1 MFKLIRDNIPEVMAE
16 KGMQFNYA
24 SAQNDEFFKALLRGK
39 LVEEVNEYLASRD
52 NLEELVDIQTVIDYL
67 IADRQEEFKQIY
79 EQKLKLRGGFDK
91 KYIGFFPDTPTEGN
105 TQTEMEV

>member
-1 MFKLIRDNIPEVMAE
+1 MFKLIRDNIPEAMAE
-16 KGMQFNYA
+16 KGMQLNYA

-39 LVEEVNEYLASRD
+39 LVEEVNEYLASKD
-52 NLEELVDIQTVIDYL
+52 NLEELVDIKTVIDYL

-91 KYIGFFPDTPTEGN
+91 KYIGFFPDALTEGN
-105 TQTEMEV
+105 TQAETEV

>member
-1 MFKLIRDNIPEVMAE
+1 MFKLVRDNIPEIMAE
-16 KGMQFNYA
+16 QGMQLNYA
-24 SAQNDEFFKALLRGK
+24 AAQNDEFFKALLRGK

-52 NLEELVDIQTVIDYL
+52 NLEELVDVKTVIDYL
-67 IADRQEEFKQIY
+67 IADRQEEFNQIY

-91 KYIGFFPDTPTEGN
+91 KYIGFFPDAPTEGN

>member
-1 MFKLIRDNIPEVMAE
+1 MFKLIRDKIPEVMAE
-16 KGMQFNYA
+16 QGMQLNYA

-52 NLEELVDIQTVIDYL
+52 NLEELVDIKTIIDYL
-67 IADRQEEFKQIY
+67 IADRQEEFNQIY
-79 EQKLKLRGGFDK
+79 EQKIKLRGGFDK
-91 KYIGFFPDTPTEGN
+91 KYIGFFPDAPTEGN